1 VRYRLGREIN
11 EPVGYLFIKSWWLKK
26 KFGGRLFVGKMGFNG
41 RGLSSPV
48 YGCFYVRKVELS
60 K

>member
-26 KFGGRLFVGKMGFNG
+26 KFGGRLFVGCF
-41 RGLSSPV
+41 